1 VAFAAADRGTARLP
15 AELGYFLNLRD
26 DLLTE
31 PPVIRDG
38 RMTVP
43 AGPGFGT
50 EIDPDKLAHY
60 RTDNGRD

>member
-1 VAFAAADRGTARLP
+1 
-15 AELGYFLNLRD
+15 
-26 DLLTE
+26 
-31 PPVIRDG
+31 
-38 RMTVP
+38 VP